1 MRSKTVQI
9 VIFCAL
15 TAIFVWSCAPV
26 GQDPF
31 AELAKGFFA
40 EVEGEVNGVALAATL
55 QAAPQVEGLPRAV
68 TVTVYAPSGLSGT
81 VLCRDETGTVTVTV
95 GELATALPEGEAFG
109 ALFDLFPTTGEITR
123 VQLDEN
129 SRTRVTYA
137 GGELILLPDGTPYAL
152 RTANATL
159 RVVRFAGL

>member
-1 MRSKTVQI
+1 MRSKSVQI

-15 TAIFVWSCAPV
+15 AAIFVWSCAPV

-40 EVEGEVNGVALAATL
+40 EVEGEVNGVAMAATV
-55 QAAPQVEGLPRAV
+55 QAAPQCAGAPRAV

-81 VLCRDETGTVTVTV
+81 ILCRDEAGAVTVTV
-95 GELATALPEGEAFG
+95 GELSATLPEGEAFG
-109 ALFDLFPTTGEITR
+109 ALFDLFPVTGEITS

-129 SRTRVTYA
+129 GHTRVTYA
-137 GGELILLPDGTPYAL
+137 QGELTLLPDGTPYAL
-152 RTANATL
+152 RTPHATL